1 MEGKTL
7 PRGYRLNN
15 FGNLRKTSDKWLGLA
30 ETQDDPEFF
39 RFTEPKYGYRALLRL
54 LRNYRTRYGCKT
66 ITEMIE
72 RYAPP
77 TENATKAYVRAV
89 CARMEITPNCIL
101 DVDDRETMC
110 ALAAAI
116 SYVEN
121 GREANMDDV
130 YAGWEALSE

>member
-1 MEGKTL
+1 MASKI
-7 PRGYRLNN
+7 PRGLANRNP
-15 FGNLRKTSDKWLGLA
+15 GNLRRTSDKWLGLS
-30 ETQDDPEFF
+30 ETQTDPDFF
-39 RFTEPKYGYRALLRL
+39 QFKEMRYGYRALLRL

-66 ITEMIE
+66 VTEMIE

-77 TENATKAYVRAV
+77 TENTTMAYVRAV

-121 GREANMDDV
+121 GREADMDDV